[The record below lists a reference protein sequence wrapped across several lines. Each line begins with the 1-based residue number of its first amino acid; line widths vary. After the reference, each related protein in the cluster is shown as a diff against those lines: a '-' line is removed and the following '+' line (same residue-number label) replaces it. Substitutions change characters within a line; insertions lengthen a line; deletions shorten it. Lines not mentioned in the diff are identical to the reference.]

1 MRAFIPVAMRFTPT
15 LLLQAQGIKVLF
27 LDVDGVFTDG
37 GIFLQD
43 SADPRGAAETIKRF
57 NTLDGL
63 GLKLLQKAGITPVVI
78 SGRDSRALR
87 MRLEDLGV
95 ARAHFGIEHKL
106 QVATRELVEL
116 GHDWTEAAAMG
127 DDWPDLSVMRRCALA
142 CAPPN
147 AHPEVCALADYLT
160 TTRGGDGAVRE
171 MTDLLLIASG
181 RYAAL
186 LEEAAS

>member
-1 MRAFIPVAMRFTPT
+1 MRASIPVAVRFAPA

-37 GIFLQD
+37 GIFFQD
-43 SADPRGAAETIKRF
+43 SADHRGAAETIKRF

-78 SGRDSRALR
+78 TGRDSPALR
-87 MRLEDLGV
+87 KRLEDLGV
-95 ARAHFGIEHKL
+95 ARAHFGIEDKL
-106 QVATRELVEL
+106 QVASRELGEL
-116 GHDWTEAAAMG
+116 GHDWSEAAAMG
-127 DDWPDLSVMRRCALA
+127 DDWPDLGVMRRCALA
-142 CAPPN
+142 CAPLN
-147 AHPEVCALADYLT
+147 AHPEVRARADYLT

-171 MTDLLLIASG
+171 MADLLLIASG

-186 LEEAAS
+186 LEEASS